1 MSWFSKNYEKAALG
15 GAVAIALGIAY
26 MGWSKYNGVESEFN
40 TDLKGK
46 GNNNAAVRDADLIPK
61 ALSSMKRDPTWNQA
75 MLGDREVDLFTGIA
89 LFVPSAAP
97 ETTVDLRKD
106 APIHDPIPNTWWL
119 TNRLDPGFADSP
131 ARDPDEDG
139 FSNMEEY
146 LAKTDPN
153 DPKSIPALIAK
164 LMYVRDESL
173 TWVIRP
179 SYGSDGKFPFNY
191 LDSNKRANKT
201 GAADM
206 IEPNGLFFL
215 KEPMKNRFKFLG
227 SEVRK
232 EMNPNTKVEMEV
244 TYVRIEDQR
253 ANKKGTVYEF
263 PAPLSEDRI
272 NEHQKFDR
280 TAVLSLEA
288 LGLGGKEFKVEE
300 NTKFAL
306 PPGSPNQDY
315 LLKTVTPGSVVVEYT
330 NAAGATKTVEIS
342 KGEMAASAE

>member
-15 GAVAIALGIAY
+15 GAAAIALGIAY
-26 MGWSKYNGVESEFN
+26 MGWSKYSNVGSEFS

-46 GNNNAAVRDADLIPK
+46 GNNNAAVRDADLIDK
-61 ALSSMKRDPTWNQA
+61 AVASMKLDRTWSQA
-75 MLGDREVDLFTGIA
+75 MVGDREVDLFTGIA

-97 ETTVDLRKD
+97 ETTVDPRKD

-131 ARDPDEDG
+131 TRDPDGDG
-139 FSNMEEY
+139 FSNMEEFK
-146 LAKTDPN
+146 AKTDPN
-153 DPKSIPALIAK
+153 DVKSIPSLIAK

-191 LDSNKRANKT
+191 LDTKGGQNKT

-206 IEPNGLFFL
+206 IEPNGLFFA
-215 KEPMKNRFKFLG
+215 KGMMKDRFKFLG

-232 EMNPNTKVEMEV
+232 EMNKKTNIEVDV

-263 PAPLSEDRI
+263 PAPLSEERI

-280 TAVLSLEA
+280 TAVFSLEA

-300 NTKFAL
+300 NMKFAL
-306 PPGSPNQDY
+306 PPDAATKDY
-315 LLKTVTPGSVVVEYT
+315 LLKSVTPGSVVVEYSD
-330 NAAGATKTVEIS
+330 AAGATKSVEVS
-342 KGEMAASAE
+342 KGGMAAATE